1 MFRIVRT
8 TALLAN
14 RTELAQA
21 RTELG
26 QARFEAET
34 ATDSAIRAEGT
45 AEVLADQLRRV
56 KRDADVEFEGMRAV
70 LRQATAE
77 RDAAREERD
86 AAHAE
91 VEEARAQVLLDAE
104 DRVALRA
111 LLRIARKSAA
121 PADRVYV
128 LFHRGQFH
136 SVHTSVDGAEAA
148 AEAEGAPRDGWTSH
162 VPGAALPPACEV
174 VWRVQP
180 LPLCDAR

>member
-8 TALLAN
+8 TALLAD
-14 RTELAQA
+14 RTELA
-21 RTELG
+21 

-34 ATDSAIRAEGT
+34 ANDSAIRAEST
-45 AEVLADQLRRV
+45 AECLAEQLRQA
-56 KRDADVEFEGMRAV
+56 KRDADAEFEGMRAV

-77 RDAAREERD
+77 RDDAR
-86 AAHAE
+86 AE
-91 VEEARAQVLLDAE
+91 AEEARAQVLLDAE

-111 LLRIARKSAA
+111 LLRTARRHAA
-121 PADRVYV
+121 AADRVYV
-128 LFHRGQFH
+128 LFHRGRFH
-136 SVHTSVDGAEAA
+136 SVHTTADGAEAA
-148 AEAEGAPRDGWTSH
+148 AEAEGAPRDGWTAT